1 MSYNLG
7 DGEISIQLSNVQ
19 VSNGQ
24 YHNVT
29 LERYGKEFMLKL
41 DSGEGRYYAE
51 SLGPVNGMMEFKTR
65 QDQIHSG
72 ANVLYTS
79 GQGVFSGEDLVSSM
93 YCSSIIIK
101 RWNMFKLLLPSW
113 ERVDLY

>member
-1 MSYNLG
+1 
-7 DGEISIQLSNVQ
+7 
-19 VSNGQ
+19 
-24 YHNVT
+24 
-29 LERYGKEFMLKL
+29 MLKL
-41 DSGEGRYYAE
+41 DSGEGRYYTE

-113 ERVDLY
+113 EGVDLYKSYSINKFVLHNTFLKINSYT